1 MAQNKALDL
10 RAKADEIMRI
20 AETYSVDKNFLLL
33 TTFRRYQ
40 FQIGAL
46 EQLEDTLNEDKLL
59 VTKEYVK
66 GRKNLYA
73 HPALAE
79 YAKMSTAADRTVA
92 TLIKIVNSFTEGE
105 EDDGEDPLMA
115 ALRGETIE

>member
-1 MAQNKALDL
+1 MAQNKVLDL

-20 AETYSVDKNFLLL
+20 AETYSVDKNFLFL

-46 EQLEDTLNEDKLL
+46 EQLEDALNEDKLL

>member
-20 AETYSVDKNFLLL
+20 AETYSVDKNFLFL

-46 EQLEDTLNEDKLL
+46 EQLEDTLL